1 MTPSISN
8 ENQSLEDISPD
19 LVDDNRG
26 DIFCS
31 ARPRAAGCSLPVVE
45 IVCKD
50 FALLLTSFSL
60 SGMWN
65 GDMHAPHSRI
75 RPRLARHKSARRT

>member
-31 ARPRAAGCSLPVVE
+31 ARPRAAGCSLP
-45 IVCKD
+45 
-50 FALLLTSFSL
+50 
-60 SGMWN
+60 
-65 GDMHAPHSRI
+65 
-75 RPRLARHKSARRT
+75 